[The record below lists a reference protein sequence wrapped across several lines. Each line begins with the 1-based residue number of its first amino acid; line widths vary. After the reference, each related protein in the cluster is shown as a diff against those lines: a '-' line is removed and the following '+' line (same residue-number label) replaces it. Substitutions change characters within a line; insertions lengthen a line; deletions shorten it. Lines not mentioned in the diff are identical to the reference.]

1 MPKISKL
8 AKFYPTFIL
17 GYSLLPLVA
26 GAQID
31 TILQRTGSTLNN
43 IVGLLFILATI
54 IFLWGVIQFIAK
66 SGDEA
71 GRAKAK
77 GIMTWGIIGLA
88 VMTAVWGIVTL
99 LIQYFGVGGV
109 GVPGGPRQQ

>member
-1 MPKISKL
+1 MRKISKL
-8 AKFYPTFIL
+8 AKFYPMFIL

-31 TILQRTGSTLNN
+31 TVLQRVGGTLNN
-43 IVGLLFILATI
+43 IIGLLFILATI

-66 SGDEA
+66 AGDEA

-77 GIMTWGIIGLA
+77 GIMTWGIVGLA
-88 VMTAVWGIVTL
+88 VMVAAWGVATL
-99 LIQYFGVGGV
+99 LVRYFEVGNV
-109 GVPGGPRQQ
+109 GIPGGPRQ